1 MDNFDLKKYLAENK
15 LYENSKQQ
23 TAVEWLEKNINLKGL
38 PTNQIL
44 EIVNLL
50 DKAKEIE
57 KKRII
62 NAYDSGWKRAN
73 DTKDS
78 AISTAEDHGE
88 YYYNKLF

>member
-15 LYENSKQQ
+15 LYEDAKKQ
-23 TAVEWLEKNINLKGL
+23 TAVEYLEALAINRPITPEDIK
-38 PTNQIL
+38 Q
-44 EIVNLL
+44 
-50 DKAKEIE
+50 AKEIE

-88 YYYNKLF
+88 YYYNKLFN